1 MGFLYP
7 QRRDCCEQNVVTDF
21 GSRRKCWFAVTLKF
35 LIASSRIMVPSVF
48 SSLYATQLNIRQV
61 LCLFLFSCDELN
73 VIEVLGKSDY
83 QHICITS
90 LIPYLS
96 CQQELLM
103 LDCVFSVSLTLRY
116 NQHDILLPA
125 GKAICC
131 IFFFFSNSVRSDC
144 GPTQELHLWEEFQID
159 VTRKYAAYWD
169 FLSFISRIK

>member
-1 MGFLYP
+1 M
-7 QRRDCCEQNVVTDF
+7 
-21 GSRRKCWFAVTLKF
+21 
-35 LIASSRIMVPSVF
+35 
-48 SSLYATQLNIRQV
+48 

-83 QHICITS
+83 RHICITS

-103 LDCVFSVSLTLRY
+103 LDCVFSVSVTLRY

-131 IFFFFSNSVRSDC
+131 IFFFFFLFQSRLDLTVVQLNTVAFMGTISDRCDQEICSVLGFPFIHKQNKVINLGKC
-144 GPTQELHLWEEFQID
+144 YCNTEFIVFNLMQL
-159 VTRKYAAYWD
+159 
-169 FLSFISRIK
+169 LSACLQSRYVDQMQYFCCHPCIICPVFQSKSAS